1 MNASA
6 STTGCSRASADD
18 GSDADNPPE
27 RTEEPEPAEGPPARV
42 EVLRGADAPDRG
54 LDLAWLR
61 DRLEAALTEIG
72 RPVREVAVSVVG
84 DGRIRELNRAHRG
97 TDEVTDVLAFSLS
110 PAGKPIEADLVINA
124 DVAEREAAALDH
136 SVERELLL
144 YALHGV
150 LHCAGFE
157 DETSV
162 GFEAMHAEEDRILE
176 AIGVGPTFA
185 RDGSGHDKDPGP
197 SFGTGSH
204 NVG

>member
-27 RTEEPEPAEGPPARV
+27 RTEEPEPAEGPPAR
-42 EVLRGADAPDRG
+42 
-54 LDLAWLR
+54 
-61 DRLEAALTEIG
+61 
-72 RPVREVAVSVVG
+72 VG